1 MWKLNFSEITAK
13 LNPMAQ
19 KYKYVLLIFLVGIIM
34 LCLGSPRDAPKQY
47 DNNTN
52 IENTTSTFDLSSF
65 EDSLEKQLSSIN
77 GAGEVSL
84 LLSIEGTE
92 ETVYASNIRESTSS
106 DSNNIYEKDLSVL
119 SDSSYGEEP
128 VKVKSISPTF
138 RGAVVLCE
146 GAADVSVKYSITEAV
161 SAACGLS
168 MDKISV
174 LQMDTTQEDK

>member
-34 LCLGSPRDAPKQY
+34 LCLGSPRDAPESNSQT
-47 DNNTN
+47 NNS
-52 IENTTSTFDLSSF
+52 NTTSTFDLTSF

-77 GAGEVSL
+77 GAGKVSL

-92 ETVYASNIRESTSS
+92 ETVYASNIRESSS
-106 DSNNIYEKDLSVL
+106 GESNNIYEKDLSVL
-119 SDSSYGEEP
+119 SDSGYGEQP

-146 GAADVSVKYSITEAV
+146 GAADINVKYSITQAV

-168 MDKISV
+168 MNKISV
-174 LQMDTTQEDK
+174 LEMGTYTK

>member
-1 MWKLNFSEITAK
+1 MWKLNFSEFTAK
-13 LNPMAQ
+13 LQPIIQ

-34 LCLGSPRDAPKQY
+34 LCLGSPRDAPIQDDKSNN
-47 DNNTN
+47 DNN
-52 IENTTSTFDLSSF
+52 ITSTFDLDSF
-65 EDSLEKQLSSIN
+65 ESSLEKQLSSIK
-77 GAGEVSL
+77 GAGQVSL

-92 ETVYASNIRESTSS
+92 ETVYASNIRESTSG
-106 DSNNIYEKDLSVL
+106 DSNNIYEQDLSVL
-119 SDSSYGEEP
+119 SNSNYGEEP

-146 GAADVSVKYSITEAV
+146 GASDISVKYSITQAV

-174 LQMDTTQEDK
+174 LQMNTTQEE

>member
-1 MWKLNFSEITAK
+1 MWKPNFSELKIK
-13 LNPMAQ
+13 LQPMAQ

-34 LCLGSPRDAPKQY
+34 LCLGSPRDAPNKDDY
-47 DNNTN
+47 KSNDEN
-52 IENTTSTFDLSSF
+52 ITSTFNLSDF
-65 EDSLEKQLSSIN
+65 EDSLEKQLSSIS
-77 GAGEVSL
+77 GAGQVSL

-92 ETVYASNIRESTSS
+92 ETVYASNIRESTSGE
-106 DSNNIYEKDLSVL
+106 SNNVYEKDLSVL

-128 VKVKSISPTF
+128 VKIKSISPTF

-146 GAADVSVKYSITEAV
+146 GAANVSVKYSITEAV

>member
-1 MWKLNFSEITAK
+1 
-13 LNPMAQ
+13 
-19 KYKYVLLIFLVGIIM
+19 M
-34 LCLGSPRDAPKQY
+34 LCLGSPRDAPKQD

>member
-1 MWKLNFSEITAK
+1 MWKLNFSELTSK
-13 LNPMAQ
+13 LQPMAQ

-34 LCLGSPRDAPKQY
+34 LCLGSPRDAPKQD

>member
-1 MWKLNFSEITAK
+1 MWKLNFSELTAK
-13 LNPMAQ
+13 IQPMAQ

-34 LCLGSPRDAPKQY
+34 LCLGSPRDAPKQE
-47 DNNTN
+47 NNKS
-52 IENTTSTFDLSSF
+52 ENTTTTFDLSAF
-65 EDSLEKQLSSIN
+65 ESSLEKQLSSIS
-77 GAGEVSL
+77 GAGQVSL

-92 ETVYASNIRESTSS
+92 ETVYASNIRESTSGEN
-106 DSNNIYEKDLSVL
+106 NNIYEKDLSVL
-119 SDSSYGEEP
+119 SDSNYGEEP

-146 GAADVSVKYSITEAV
+146 GAADISVKYSITEAV

>member
-1 MWKLNFSEITAK
+1 MWKLNFSELTSK
-13 LNPMAQ
+13 LQPMAQ

-34 LCLGSPRDAPKQY
+34 LCLGSPRDAPKQD

-92 ETVYASNIRESTSS
+92 ETVYASNIRESTSG

-161 SAACGLS
+161 SAVCGLS